1 MRKRLLTAL
10 VALSLLGAIY
20 PATAVR
26 AASDDPCAPAEDG
39 SVPEMCQGGV
49 AFPEMSEH
57 PEMGGLYFSAT
68 FTQLVTSQEISRA
81 LFNIESGSITFSNGE
96 LSATVGCNNV
106 FGTAELTL
114 GDFSAGVP
122 NTLVLAGPLAST
134 KMYCDG
140 LMEAEAA
147 LIRILEGEFLS
158 LVGDGITSSNGMI
171 RIEGGVPIAMADVA
185 TPQYPPFTIQ
195 IDGTNY
201 DVTGGYVVI
210 DGDQLS
216 ASVGCNTLAAGVT
229 VEGDTLLLDGPLI
242 STMMY
247 CEGLMDAEAALA
259 TVLQGKNLTWF
270 TPFDLRSD
278 SGAVAFAVYD
288 LCGDCV
294 TPPGEPSDPT
304 GLTLAV
310 LLLFAPIASAAFA
323 LSRGLTTKS

>member
-10 VALSLLGAIY
+10 VALSLFGAIY
-20 PATAVR
+20 PTTAVR
-26 AASDDPCAPAEDG
+26 AVSDDPCAPAEDG
-39 SVPEMCQGGV
+39 SVPEMCQSV
-49 AFPEMSEH
+49 MPITFPEMK
-57 PEMGGLYFSAT
+57 GLFFSAT
-68 FTQLVTSQEISRA
+68 FTQLVTAGELSRA
-81 LFNIESGSITFSNGE
+81 LFNVESGSITFSDGD

-106 FGTAELTL
+106 FGAAELTL
-114 GDFSAGVP
+114 GNLSAGVP

-147 LIRILEGEFLS
+147 LISILEGEFLS

-171 RIEGGVPIAMADVA
+171 RIEGGVPIAIADVD
-185 TPQYPPFTIQ
+185 TPQYPPFMIQ

-201 DVTGGYVVI
+201 DVASGYVII

-216 ASVGCNTLAAGVT
+216 ASVGCNTLGGGVL
-229 VEGDTLLLDGPLI
+229 VDGDTLTLDGALI

-247 CEGLMDAEAALA
+247 CEGLVDAEAALA
-259 TVLQGKNLTWF
+259 TVLQGENLTWVS
-270 TPFDLRSD
+270 PLELRSAA
-278 SGAVAFAVYD
+278 GAVIFAD
-288 LCGDCV
+288 LCGPCV

-323 LSRGLTTKS
+323 ISRGLTTKS

>member
-10 VALSLLGAIY
+10 VALSLFGAIY

-39 SVPEMCQGGV
+39 SVPEMCQGGI
-49 AFPEMSEH
+49 AFPEMGE
-57 PEMGGLYFSAT
+57 GFFFSAT
-68 FTQLVTSQEISRA
+68 FTQLVTAGELSRA
-81 LFNIESGSITFSNGE
+81 LFNVESGSITFSNGE

-106 FGTAELTL
+106 FGSASLTL
-114 GDFSAGVP
+114 GDLSAGVP

-147 LIRILEGEFLS
+147 LISILEGEFLS
-158 LVGDGITSSNGMI
+158 LVGDGITSSNGII

-185 TPQYPPFTIQ
+185 TPQYPPFTVQ
-195 IDGTNY
+195 VDGTNY
-201 DVTGGYVVI
+201 SVEGGYVVI

-216 ASVGCNTLAAGVT
+216 ASVGCNTLFAGVT

-259 TVLQGKNLTWF
+259 TVLQGENLTWV

-278 SGAVAFAVYD
+278 SGSVAFAVYD

-294 TPPGEPSDPT
+294 TSPGEPSDPT
-304 GLTLAV
+304 GLALAV
-310 LLLFAPIASAAFA
+310 MLLFAPIGAAAVA
-323 LSRGLTTKS
+323 LSRGLATKN